1 MVRITESLDIPE
13 RELRFRYS
21 RSSGPGGQN
30 VNKVATKV
38 TLLFD
43 VLTTP
48 SLSEEQRTRIR
59 EQLAKRISKDG
70 ILHLSSER
78 HRTRGANQ
86 RAAVQRFVEL
96 IADALR
102 ERSPRKRFRVPDGE
116 KRRRRDAK
124 RRRSRVK
131 ALRSRP
137 SADD

>member
-1 MVRITESLDIPE
+1 MVKINEALEIPD

-43 VLTTP
+43 VATAP
-48 SLSEEQRTRIR
+48 SLSGEQRTRIR
-59 EQLAKRISKDG
+59 DGLAKRISREG
-70 ILHLSSER
+70 MLHLSSER

-86 RAAVQRFVEL
+86 RAVVQRFIEL
-96 IADALR
+96 VADALR
-102 ERSPRKRFRVPDGE
+102 ERSPRKRSRVPEGE

-131 ALRSRP
+131 ALRGRP